1 MNRRTFAT
9 QAGTFLAAAGAA
21 PALHAQPTTG
31 KALVCQ
37 VDHRCHKHLSWDFTR
52 TDSALTQKEPSFP
65 SGRSRFLSRGV
76 LACGDVPTLLKR
88 DELYVE
94 ILGKLVRLNSSAE
107 PSLPRFLLFNLL
119 FLRRD

>member
-1 MNRRTFAT
+1 LGLHADRFSFNSKRTF
-9 QAGTFLAAAGAA
+9 
-21 PALHAQPTTG
+21 
-31 KALVCQ
+31 V
-37 VDHRCHKHLSWDFTR
+37 
-52 TDSALTQKEPSFP
+52 SFW
-65 SGRSRFLSRGV
+65 SIRFLSRGV

-88 DELYVE
+88 NELYVE